1 MDPNSAAQDAS
12 RCEICETNVV
22 QMYCHT
28 CEASL
33 CRTCVGNH
41 VTLNPKI
48 EHQILGLGLHK
59 SSLVYTRCGDHLH
72 KCCHF
77 YCKECDV
84 PVCAICISTKKH
96 CHHVFLQISQVFESK
111 QKVIE
116 KDTQILEEVVRPKYE
131 HIAKDTENILEHLD
145 VQFGKTFTMISEHG
159 KKWHQKI
166 DLIVTELNAKLHEIK
181 NEQVYAMRKH
191 LSHIKNSIVAI
202 EDAIVKNKGTLSSN
216 EVIKTLNCQNKF
228 SLFNKLPETL
238 KIQSPIFSEGSIQLE
253 EVGPLFGSLQTFP
266 IIKQNENET
275 LNLPGDL
282 SSSLLLDEPEVV
294 ATFHTG
300 FQRLC
305 NVACT
310 DAENIWTSGRESIIK
325 EFNQNGS
332 CLKNVMT
339 TSGMWPADIAWKGTG
354 ELLYS
359 DSVAKTINVVKWGPV
374 QKLMKFKS
382 WKPGNICLSSSGDLL
397 VTLCSEDETQV
408 KVARYRGSVEKE
420 NIQFDENG
428 KPLYSGNSK
437 IKYLKENRNLDIC
450 VADSEAGAV
459 VVVNQA
465 GKLRFRYTGQPS
477 HAKRKPFKPYGITTD
492 TQGHILTSDSDSHC
506 IHIIDQAGQFL
517 CYLRNCDLK
526 NPNGLCVDHNHN
538 LFVAEYNT
546 GKIKVIKYLQSPDN
560 KWHSN

>member
-1 MDPNSAAQDAS
+1 
-12 RCEICETNVV
+12 
-22 QMYCHT
+22 
-28 CEASL
+28 
-33 CRTCVGNH
+33 
-41 VTLNPKI
+41 
-48 EHQILGLGLHK
+48 
-59 SSLVYTRCGDHLH
+59 
-72 KCCHF
+72 
-77 YCKECDV
+77 
-84 PVCAICISTKKH
+84 
-96 CHHVFLQISQVFESK
+96 
-111 QKVIE
+111 
-116 KDTQILEEVVRPKYE
+116 
-131 HIAKDTENILEHLD
+131 
-145 VQFGKTFTMISEHG
+145 
-159 KKWHQKI
+159 
-166 DLIVTELNAKLHEIK
+166 
-181 NEQVYAMRKH
+181 MRKH
-191 LSHIKNSIVAI
+191 LSHIKNSILAI

-253 EVGPLFGSLQTFP
+253 EVGALFGSLQTFP

-310 DAENIWTSGRESIIK
+310 DAENIWTSGRETIIK